1 MFTIETYIKKSISF
15 SKSLIIKFKDV
26 AIAVNKGL
34 EIQGVPTPKEERDW
48 KYYLNISGRRHFT
61 NKDVII
67 PVIETGKE
75 EILSKELLDNNPYT
89 RKELKKLD
97 QYYTDL
103 IERYPEEELF
113 IKGCIFPVDIDQ
125 AIRAED
131 GTILDY
137 DTSFVESNEYNLIR
151 ELETYIKL
159 FISRWHNRS
168 YTITDELYIASMLAV
183 LYANLPSKVLASKID
198 KIQTNEV
205 DSFNLENF
213 FRSKLG
219 IWNEI
224 SILKKETVFW
234 LYNNL
239 DYLMN
244 NLGKQETM
252 NLLVNKVFEENGIG
266 IGEYILK
273 QPDLEID
280 NSVRYDE
287 LPIIKK
293 DTIALSKKL
302 NDSYKIAEN
311 TEVSIEKIVE
321 LELNDTY
328 GDTPPEIKTF
338 ITNDVINK
346 VEERNLDNQKT
357 KILDIAVGKLFK
369 RYGFD
374 LFRVIVDHWVYLAK
388 KNQKGDIFTEY
399 VYKEPTLDYVEPNDS
414 KTYAITP
421 KVGLLMLLK
430 LMLKLT
436 GNTEQRIKTLNY
448 SYVLPKSE
456 KVLEDA
462 LDKVY
467 DDGYIG
473 YYIDEMKKHIPIHKP
488 YFSSKEEMGKFIHEV
503 LDYYSY
509 VWSMDANT
517 ESIATSFLIKQ
528 IFGYTIQSDS
538 YTLTDNEDGLTI
550 DQLLE
555 SVGVNYEVRDDFNI
569 ESSIS
574 ALILTFTGIH
584 VDEYYYVKLMLNY
597 ARSLI
602 GKMSSYTIQTIADSN
617 TEKSSPAFYNNLSA
631 FKVRKGIITVRD
643 GEFIPLEQYHTEIDS
658 AALNFIDEATLIY
671 VNSTDIVS
679 AFCKKPIWGQAE
691 VYTGPIVRTRPV
703 FDVELKPTFVM
714 DTQLCEHKDQFI
726 LDVKAKFSPLE
737 TNVPSTDTHGDT
749 DYNGMVF
756 THSEFTDKD
765 INSAFYQKPI
775 WGQADIYKGPIVRTR
790 PSFEVEVKP
799 AFVMDVQLSEQ
810 KDEFITDVKATFS
823 PLEDKVSSTGS
834 YSSNLDEGEAF
845 THTEVT
851 DNMVIDNNE
860 SPIEGSVE
868 IGSIDIEFI
877 DSIPNK

>member
-34 EIQGVPTPKEERDW
+34 EIQGIEIPKDEKDW
-48 KYYLNISGRRHFT
+48 KYYLNISGKKHFT

-67 PVIETGKE
+67 PVIETGRE
-75 EILSKELLDNNPYT
+75 EILTKELLDNNPYT

-113 IKGCIFPVDIDQ
+113 IKGCIFPVDIDR
-125 AIRAED
+125 AINADD
-131 GTILDY
+131 GSILEY
-137 DTSFVESNEYNLIR
+137 DRSFVESNEYNLIR
-151 ELETYIKL
+151 EIETYIQL

-168 YTITDELYIASMLAV
+168 YTITDELYVASMLSV
-183 LYANLPSKVLASKID
+183 LYANLPSKILASKID
-198 KIQTNEV
+198 KIQTNEA

-213 FRSKLG
+213 FRSNLG

-239 DYLMN
+239 EYLMK
-244 NLGKQETM
+244 NLGKQETL
-252 NLLVNKVFEENGIG
+252 NLLVDKVFEENGIG

-273 QPDLEID
+273 QPDLDID
-280 NSVRYDE
+280 NTVEYNE
-287 LPIIKK
+287 LPIVKK
-293 DTIALSKKL
+293 NTIALSKKL
-302 NDSYKIAEN
+302 NNSYRISEN
-311 TEVSIEKIVE
+311 NEVSIEKVVE
-321 LELNDTY
+321 LELKDTY
-328 GDTPPEIKTF
+328 DDVPVPIKDF
-338 ITNDVINK
+338 ITNDVTNK

-357 KILDIAVGKLFK
+357 KLLDIGVGKLFK

-421 KVGLLMLLK
+421 KVGLLMLVK

-436 GNTEQRIKTLNY
+436 GNIEQRIRTLNY
-448 SYVLPKSE
+448 SYVLPKSDRI
-456 KVLEDA
+456 LEEA

-473 YYIDEMKKHIPIHKP
+473 YYISDMKRHIPTHNP
-488 YFSSKEEMGKFIHEV
+488 FFSSKEDMGKFINEV

-509 VWSMDANT
+509 VWSMDANS

-538 YTLTDNEDGLTI
+538 YNLTDNEDGLTI

-555 SVGVNYEVRDDFNI
+555 SVGVNYEVRDDFDI
-569 ESSIS
+569 EASIS
-574 ALILTFTGIH
+574 ELILTFTGIH
-584 VDEYYYVKLMLNY
+584 VDEYYYVKLMLKY
-597 ARSLI
+597 ARSLL

-617 TEKSSPAFYNNLSA
+617 TEKTIPAFYNNLNV
-631 FKVRKGIITVRD
+631 FKVRNGIITVKD
-643 GEFIPLEQYHTEIDS
+643 GLFVPLEQYYTEIDS
-658 AALNFIDEATLIY
+658 AGINFIDEATLIY
-671 VNSTDIVS
+671 INNVEILS
-679 AFCKKPIWGQAE
+679 AFC
-691 VYTGPIVRTRPV
+691 R
-703 FDVELKPTFVM
+703 
-714 DTQLCEHKDQFI
+714 
-726 LDVKAKFSPLE
+726 
-737 TNVPSTDTHGDT
+737 
-749 DYNGMVF
+749 
-756 THSEFTDKD
+756 
-765 INSAFYQKPI
+765 KPI

-790 PSFEVEVKP
+790 PVFEVEIKP
-799 AFVMDVQLSEQ
+799 TFVMDTQLCEH
-810 KDEFITDVKATFS
+810 KDEFIIDVKGVFS
-823 PLEDKVSSTGS
+823 PLENKI
-834 YSSNLDEGEAF
+834 SNTDTYGDNQNEGKIF

-851 DNMVIDNNE
+851 DNKIVDHND
-860 SPIEGSVE
+860 SPIEGTLE
-868 IGSIDIEFI
+868 IPSFEVDFI
-877 DSIPNK
+877 K